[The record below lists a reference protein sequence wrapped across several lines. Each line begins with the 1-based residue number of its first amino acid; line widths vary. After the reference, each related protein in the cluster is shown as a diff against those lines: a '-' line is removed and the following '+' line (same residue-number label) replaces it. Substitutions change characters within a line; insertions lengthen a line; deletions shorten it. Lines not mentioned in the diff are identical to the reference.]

1 MKPVDLKILL
11 EAGSHFGHKTNKWN
25 PKASSFIYKAVG
37 DTHIIDLAKTKEGL
51 ENAANAVLEIAK
63 TGGVVV
69 FVGTKRQAAPIVRE
83 IATAA
88 GAPYFSTRW
97 IGGFIT
103 NWDEVRKN
111 MEKLEKLRRDLK
123 DQNALTEYTK
133 YERTMMEKEMAKLET
148 IYGGVT
154 SVTRRPQAL
163 FIVDVRKEF
172 SCIQEAD
179 QYKLTTIG
187 IVDTNA
193 DPSAVTFPIPANDDA
208 VGSLTYIIQYIADAY
223 KEGRAFYD
231 KAMATAAVTPAP
243 EAKKPSIEGKKEVKP
258 AAKPVETKKEV
269 KKVEKPAEKKAES
282 VKPPVKK

>member
-25 PKASSFIYKAVG
+25 PKASAFIYKAVG

-63 TGGVVV
+63 TGGIVV

-111 MEKLEKLRRDLK
+111 MEKLEKLRKDLK

-163 FIVDVRKEF
+163 FIIDVRKEIA
-172 SCIQEAD
+172 SIKEAD

-231 KAMATAAVTPAP
+231 KAMATVAVIPAP
-243 EAKKPSIEGKKEVKP
+243 EVKKEVKP
-258 AAKPVETKKEV
+258 AAKVVETKKEV
-269 KKVEKPAEKKAES
+269 KKVEKPVEKKAES